1 MTNAG
6 QAVSAP
12 ASTARDADMA
22 ESHWD
27 VIVVGAGSA
36 GAPLSA
42 RLAAAGRR
50 VLLLEAGPDLRS
62 DALPEVWRSPNPLR
76 ALLDPDAGRDLLW
89 PDLLAARTDEQDAG
103 PYLRGR
109 GVGGSSA
116 INGQI
121 AIRPPL
127 EEFDDWVAA
136 GCTGWSG
143 TEVLPFF
150 SRSEDD
156 EQFGG
161 EPYHGTGGPIP
172 IHRKPQEAWGSVD
185 SALHAAALAGGHP
198 WAEDVNAPGAVGVSP
213 YPINSRGG
221 RRVTVGDGYLE
232 PVRQTDNLTIR
243 GDALVDRV
251 LLDRGRAVG
260 VRYLSRGVH
269 IDVHADLVVLSAGAV
284 HSPTVLL
291 RSGIGPAA
299 ALRRLGIDVV
309 TDLPVGLGLQDHP
322 LAGVSIPLSD
332 TATIRTPDDR
342 HTNVCVRYSS
352 GHPGGGPLDMML
364 LSLNQN
370 ILPMEN
376 ADDVRFG
383 AGAFG
388 VVLGQPWSRGS
399 VELVCADPT
408 AQPAVRESMLS
419 DERDRERLRAGVRMA
434 AEMAAGPEVAAITDG
449 TVERANPTLFS
460 VLDDDSRLDS
470 HLLATAAD
478 AQHATSTCRMGSPD
492 DLTTV
497 VAPDCGVLGVE
508 GLRVVDASIF
518 PTVPRANTHLTAV
531 MVGELMADRIG
542 SE

>member
-36 GAPLSA
+36 GAALSG

-62 DALPEVWRSPNPLR
+62 DALPEVLRSPNPLR

-89 PDLLAARTDEQDAG
+89 PDLLATRTDEQGADL
-103 PYLRGR
+103 YLRGR

-127 EEFDDWVAA
+127 EEFDDWAAA

-143 TEVLPFF
+143 PEVLPFF
-150 SRSEDD
+150 NRSEDD
-156 EQFGG
+156 EQFGD

-172 IHRKPQEAWGSVD
+172 IYRTPREAWGSVD
-185 SALHAAALAGGHP
+185 AALHAAALAAGHP

-221 RRVTVGDGYLE
+221 RRVTVNDGYLE
-232 PVRQTDNLTIR
+232 PVRQTNNLTVR
-243 GDALVDRV
+243 GDVLVDRV

-260 VRYLSRGVH
+260 VRYLSAGVPV
-269 IDVHADLVVLSAGAV
+269 DVHADLVVLSAGAV

-299 ALRRLGIDVV
+299 ALRRLDIDVV
-309 TDLPVGLGLQDHP
+309 ADLPVGLGLQDHP

-352 GHPGGGPLDMML
+352 GHPDGGPLDMML

-370 ILPMEN
+370 ILPMET
-376 ADDVRFG
+376 AHVRFG

-388 VVLGQPWSRGS
+388 VVLGQPWSRGA
-399 VELVCADPT
+399 VELVSADPT
-408 AQPAVRESMLS
+408 VQPAVRESMLS

-434 AEMAAGPEVAAITDG
+434 AEMSAGPTVAAITDG
-449 TVERANPTLFS
+449 AVDRANPTLFS
-460 VLDDDSRLDS
+460 VLDDDTRLDS

-478 AQHATSTCRMGSPD
+478 AQHATSTCRMGRPD
-492 DLTTV
+492 DPTTV
-497 VAPDCGVLGVE
+497 VAPDCGVLGVDR
-508 GLRVVDASIF
+508 LRIVDASIF